1 MPPMRPYEN
10 EGPTI
15 LGTTLTVTIVAV
27 LTTIARFY
35 VRIRMIRNV
44 GWDDYVMLLAMM
56 LCVAGQCLVI
66 PQVHYGAGKHVDYI
80 KPADFIAGLRLNLIS
95 QPIFLFAICFV
106 KISVGFFLLRIAVGK
121 FYKRLISGIMAF
133 MGAYTVGCVLTVL
146 LQCTDIRLMWDQR
159 VKGTCWTVKTRQ
171 ALGFLNIVLNI
182 LTDIAFSVGIPIPML
197 WGVQMNRRHK
207 ASLICI
213 LGLGTF
219 ATAAAFVKLS
229 YLPAYGREGDL
240 LWDSRNMTIW
250 TVIECNVGII
260 AGNLPCLKPLF
271 RSILVS
277 TYGSGSRKTS
287 QLRYHSSGY
296 GSGSK
301 QRSAARDYGQL
312 ASNKASDGE
321 YAAYGTAGK
330 AYMLTTIDAK
340 TKQARET
347 SGSSSG
353 SSSPV
358 VERGSTESITRLNN
372 NKAQASGGLGDITV
386 TTKVDVSESVHSQEL
401 YPEGRTFWRPEAKE
415 MV

>member
-1 MPPMRPYEN
+1 
-10 EGPTI
+10 
-15 LGTTLTVTIVAV
+15 
-27 LTTIARFY
+27 
-35 VRIRMIRNV
+35 
-44 GWDDYVMLLAMM
+44 
-56 LCVAGQCLVI
+56 
-66 PQVHYGAGKHVDYI
+66 
-80 KPADFIAGLRLNLIS
+80 
-95 QPIFLFAICFV
+95 
-106 KISVGFFLLRIAVGK
+106 
-121 FYKRLISGIMAF
+121 
-133 MGAYTVGCVLTVL
+133 
-146 LQCTDIRLMWDQR
+146 
-159 VKGTCWTVKTRQ
+159 
-171 ALGFLNIVLNI
+171 
-182 LTDIAFSVGIPIPML
+182 ML

-207 ASLICI
+207 ASLVCI

-250 TVIECNVGII
+250 TIIECNVGII

-287 QLRYHSSGY
+287 QLRHHSSAY
-296 GSGSK
+296 APGSK
-301 QRSAARDYGQL
+301 QRSAAREYGQL
-312 ASNKASDGE
+312 SSNKASDGE
-321 YAAYGTAGK
+321 YASYGAAGK

-358 VERGSTESITRLNN
+358 AERGSTESITRLNN